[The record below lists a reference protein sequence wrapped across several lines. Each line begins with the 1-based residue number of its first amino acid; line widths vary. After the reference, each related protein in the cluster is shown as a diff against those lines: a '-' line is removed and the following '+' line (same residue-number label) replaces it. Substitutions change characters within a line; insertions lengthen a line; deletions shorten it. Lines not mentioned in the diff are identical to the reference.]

1 MMDRRSLTPSTPRSQ
16 AMNKYEQLAVV
27 GEGSYGV
34 VLKCRRRDTGQ
45 LVAIKKFLE
54 TEDDAAVKKMAL
66 REIRMLKKLRHD
78 HLVNMIEV
86 FRRKRRFYLVF
97 EYLDH
102 TLLDEL
108 ESSPGGL
115 GEDTAKKHLY
125 QLLKGI
131 EYCHQNSI
139 IHRDVKPENVL
150 VSNNGIVKLCDL
162 GFARA
167 LAAPGEP
174 YTEYVATRWYRA
186 PELLVAEHRYG
197 PEVDIWA
204 IGCLFAEMLT
214 GDPLFPGDS
223 DIDQLALIIKTV
235 GKLAPRHQQVVSR
248 LAGGAALAA
257 GSSGPRGALPGAAHA
272 RDLLAACLRTE
283 PRARPSASTLL
294 RHKYFIT
301 DAFTENFNAELRKK
315 LGKEIESPPPQGAP
329 RIAGKPRQQWTL
341 NIVSE
346 NSRSRTSS
354 TAGES
359 LIDYNYTPGAETQME
374 TTSGEKKSL
383 QPTTT
388 QQGDVV
394 PITIGSSTIAPNEM
408 CSSITASAPSAVPA
422 PVMSL
427 GAPVTSLGAP
437 VTSMG
442 APVTSLGVPVTSMG
456 APVTSLGAPVTS
468 FGGPVASVGVK
479 PSLPRSFARAI
490 EQTFNTFPVPVN
502 TYPRTPY
509 IKKVNSK
516 LVMDE
521 ELLRGRAAAKKATKK
536 TPPDFSLPYVP
547 GASNSP
553 MKKAKKPQMSNA
565 GSKSY
570 DGWDSNITPSSR
582 TPTNLPYM

>member
-1 MMDRRSLTPSTPRSQ
+1 MDRPRRVTISPSTPRSR
-16 AMNKYEQLAVV
+16 AMDKYEQLSVV

-54 TEDDAAVKKMAL
+54 TEDDAAVRKMAL

-97 EYLDH
+97 EYLHH

-108 ESSPGGL
+108 EASPGGL

-131 EYCHQNSI
+131 DYCHQNSI

-248 LAGGAALAA
+248 LSGGAALSA
-257 GSSGPRGALPGAAHA
+257 GGARAALPGAARA

-283 PRARPSASTLL
+283 PRARPTASTLL
-294 RHKYFIT
+294 RHKYFI
-301 DAFTENFNAELRKK
+301 DDGFAESFNAELRKK
-315 LGKEIESPPPQGAP
+315 LGKEIESPPAQSAA
-329 RIAGKPRQQWTL
+329 RVAGKPRQQWTL
-341 NIVSE
+341 NIISDQ
-346 NSRSRTSS
+346 SRSRTSS

-359 LIDYNYTPGAETQME
+359 LIDYNYTPTHME
-374 TTSGEKKSL
+374 TAPVDKKL
-383 QPTTT
+383 PPPQHNIDEVT
-388 QQGDVV
+388 
-394 PITIGSSTIAPNEM
+394 SST
-408 CSSITASAPSAVPA
+408 STAVGST
-422 PVMSL
+422 
-427 GAPVTSLGAP
+427 GALR
-437 VTSMG
+437 
-442 APVTSLGVPVTSMG
+442 
-456 APVTSLGAPVTS
+456 
-468 FGGPVASVGVK
+468 
-479 PSLPRSFARAI
+479 PSLPRSLARAI
-490 EQTFNTFPVPVN
+490 DDTFQNFPVPVN
-502 TYPRTPY
+502 AYPRTPY
-509 IKKVNSK
+509 IKKVNNK
-516 LVMDE
+516 LVMEDE
-521 ELLRGRAAAKKATKK
+521 MLRGRAVAKKANKK
-536 TPPDFSLPYVP
+536 MIPDFSLPYVP

-553 MKKAKKPQMSNA
+553 IKKAKKPPTYNTTA
-565 GSKSY
+565 KSY
-570 DGWDSNITPSSR
+570 DIWNNNVTPNSR

>member
-1 MMDRRSLTPSTPRSQ
+1 MDRRSTLSPSTPNSRG
-16 AMNKYEQLAVV
+16 MDKYEQLAVV

-34 VLKCRRRDTGQ
+34 VLKCRRRDNGQ

-54 TEDDAAVKKMAL
+54 TEDDAAVRKMAL

-108 ESSPGGL
+108 EASPGGL

-150 VSNNGIVKLCDL
+150 VSNAGIVKLCDL

-223 DIDQLALIIKTV
+223 DIDQLALIIRIV

-248 LAGGAALAA
+248 LAAAAAGVGAAR
-257 GSSGPRGALPGAAHA
+257 GGPGLPGAGAA
-272 RDLLAACLRTE
+272 RDLLAVCLRTE
-283 PRARPSASTLL
+283 PRARPPASALL

-301 DAFTENFNAELRKK
+301 DGFAENFNAELRKK
-315 LGKEIESPPPQGAP
+315 LGKEIEPPPAQQNTARP
-329 RIAGKPRQQWTL
+329 PGKPRQQWTL
-341 NIVSE
+341 SIIPDH
-346 NSRSRTSS
+346 SRSRTDS

-359 LIDYNYTPGAETQME
+359 LIDYNYTPTSELRLETSS
-374 TTSGEKKSL
+374 TEKKTL
-383 QPTTT
+383 HQ
-388 QQGDVV
+388 
-394 PITIGSSTIAPNEM
+394 
-408 CSSITASAPSAVPA
+408 PA
-422 PVMSL
+422 P
-427 GAPVTSLGAP
+427 THEN
-437 VTSMG
+437 TQSMDMLPPP
-442 APVTSLGVPVTSMG
+442 ARP
-456 APVTSLGAPVTS
+456 A
-468 FGGPVASVGVK
+468 
-479 PSLPRSFARAI
+479 LPRSLARAI
-490 EQTFNTFPVPVN
+490 NDTFQTFPVPVN
-502 TYPRTPY
+502 SYPRTPY
-509 IKKVNSK
+509 IKKVNNK

-521 ELLRGRAAAKKATKK
+521 ELLRGRAVTKK
-536 TPPDFSLPYVP
+536 TIKKPPELSLPYVP

-553 MKKAKKPQMSNA
+553 MKKAKNPPA
-565 GSKSY
+565 HTTGSKSY
-570 DGWDSNITPSSR
+570 DMWVTSR
-582 TPTNLPYM
+582 VPELATNGRSPTNLPYM

>member
-1 MMDRRSLTPSTPRSQ
+1 MDARFSPSPSRG
-16 AMNKYEQLAVV
+16 MDKYEQLAVV

-34 VLKCRRRDTGQ
+34 VLKCRRRDNGQ

-54 TEDDAAVKKMAL
+54 TEDDAAVRKMAL

-108 ESSPGGL
+108 EGCPGGL

-131 EYCHQNSI
+131 DYCHQNSI

-150 VSNNGIVKLCDL
+150 VSNAGVVKLCDL

-235 GKLAPRHQQVVSR
+235 GKLAPRHQQVVAR

-257 GSSGPRGALPGAAHA
+257 EARRAALPGVGAA

-283 PRARPSASTLL
+283 PRARPQAAALL
-294 RHKYFIT
+294 RHKYFT
-301 DAFTENFNAELRKK
+301 VDGFAESFNAELRKK
-315 LGKEIESPPPQGAP
+315 LGKEIETPPTQQSAA
-329 RIAGKPRQQWTL
+329 RVAGKPRQQWTL
-341 NIVSE
+341 NIIPDH
-346 NSRSRTSS
+346 SRSRTDSI
-354 TAGES
+354 AGES
-359 LIDYNYTPGAETQME
+359 LIDYNYTP
-374 TTSGEKKSL
+374 TS
-383 QPTTT
+383 
-388 QQGDVV
+388 
-394 PITIGSSTIAPNEM
+394 EM
-408 CSSITASAPSAVPA
+408 HPE
-422 PVMSL
+422 PVE
-427 GAPVTSLGAP
+427 
-437 VTSMG
+437 
-442 APVTSLGVPVTSMG
+442 
-456 APVTSLGAPVTS
+456 
-468 FGGPVASVGVK
+468 VK
-479 PSLPRSFARAI
+479 PAVEQSAAPAQDSSEVRSVAGASLPARAPPLRSLSRAI
-490 EQTFNTFPVPVN
+490 NDTFQTFPVPVN
-502 TYPRTPY
+502 SYPRTPY
-509 IKKVNSK
+509 IKKVNNK

-521 ELLRGRAAAKKATKK
+521 DLLRGRAVAKKASKK
-536 TPPDFSLPYVP
+536 TPPELSLPYVP

-553 MKKAKKPQMSNA
+553 MKKAKKPHVHHTVT
-565 GSKSY
+565 KSF
-570 DGWDSNITPSSR
+570 DPWESQRNITELTSGAR

>member
-1 MMDRRSLTPSTPRSQ
+1 MMDRRALSPSTPSSRG
-16 AMNKYEQLAVV
+16 MDKYEQLAVV

-34 VLKCRRRDTGQ
+34 VLKCRRRDNGQ

-54 TEDDAAVKKMAL
+54 TEEDAAVRKMAL

-108 ESSPGGL
+108 EAAPGGL
-115 GEDTAKKHLY
+115 GEDTSKKHLY
-125 QLLKGI
+125 QLLRGI
-131 EYCHQNSI
+131 DYCHQNSI

-197 PEVDIWA
+197 PEIDIWA

-223 DIDQLALIIKTV
+223 DIDQLALIVKTV
-235 GKLAPRHQQVVSR
+235 GKLAPRHQQIVSR
-248 LAGGAALAA
+248 LAGGAALPVAP
-257 GSSGPRGALPGAAHA
+257 GRGVLPGAGHA
-272 RDLLAACLRTE
+272 KDLLAACLRTE
-283 PRARPSASTLL
+283 PRARPTAAALL
-294 RHKYFIT
+294 RHKYFIA
-301 DAFTENFNAELRKK
+301 DGFIENFNAELRNK
-315 LGKEIESPPPQGAP
+315 LGKEIEPPSQMVAPQQVAG
-329 RIAGKPRQQWTL
+329 RVAGKPRQQWTL
-341 NIVSE
+341 NIIPDH
-346 NSRSRTSS
+346 SRSQTDS

-359 LIDYNYTPGAETQME
+359 LIDYNYTPSSETQIME
-374 TTSGEKKSL
+374 TTTAFEKKLKSPAL
-383 QPTTT
+383 QCP
-388 QQGDVV
+388 
-394 PITIGSSTIAPNEM
+394 
-408 CSSITASAPSAVPA
+408 PSHVTHEPHGVGETLPPA
-422 PVMSL
+422 PRPPPPRTLAKSL
-427 GAPVTSLGAP
+427 NDT
-437 VTSMG
+437 
-442 APVTSLGVPVTSMG
+442 
-456 APVTSLGAPVTS
+456 
-468 FGGPVASVGVK
+468 F
-479 PSLPRSFARAI
+479 
-490 EQTFNTFPVPVN
+490 QTFSVPVN

-509 IKKVNSK
+509 IKKVNNK

-521 ELLRGRAAAKKATKK
+521 ELLRGRAGAKKATKK
-536 TPPDFSLPYVP
+536 TPADFSLPYVP

-553 MKKAKKPQMSNA
+553 MKKAKKPPVHHK
-565 GSKSY
+565 GY
-570 DGWDSNITPSSR
+570 DSWEGARGVDPCSMK

>member
-1 MMDRRSLTPSTPRSQ
+1 MRSKMRRLSPSTPSSR
-16 AMNKYEQLAVV
+16 AMDKYEQLAVV

-54 TEDDAAVKKMAL
+54 TEDDAAVRKMAL
-66 REIRMLKKLRHD
+66 REIRMLKKLRHE

-108 ESSPGGL
+108 EAAPGGL
-115 GEDTAKKHLY
+115 GEDTAKRHLY

-131 EYCHQNSI
+131 DFCHQNSI

-150 VSNNGIVKLCDL
+150 VSKTGIVKLCDL

-204 IGCLFAEMLT
+204 IGCMFAEMLT

-235 GKLAPRHQQVVSR
+235 GKLPPRHQQVVAR
-248 LAGGAALAA
+248 LSGGAALAA
-257 GSSGPRGALPGAAHA
+257 GSRGALPGTGHA
-272 RDLLAACLRTE
+272 KDLLAACLRTE
-283 PRARPSASTLL
+283 PRARPSAGALL
-294 RHKYFIT
+294 RHKYFT
-301 DAFTENFNAELRKK
+301 HDGFVDVFNAELRKK
-315 LGKEIESPPPQGAP
+315 LGKELQTPPQQSTA
-329 RIAGKPRQQWTL
+329 RVGKPRQQWTL
-341 NIVSE
+341 NIIPDH
-346 NSRSRTSS
+346 SRSCTESA
-354 TAGES
+354 AGES
-359 LIDYNYTPGAETQME
+359 LLDCNYTPVSEAQME
-374 TTSGEKKSL
+374 TLSEKKPPHPSEASHVAAEAKL
-383 QPTTT
+383 RLSKKTPRPRRSAASTS
-388 QQGDVV
+388 VA
-394 PITIGSSTIAPNEM
+394 PIARPIFKGRA
-408 CSSITASAPSAVPA
+408 PA
-422 PVMSL
+422 PLVARNT
-427 GAPVTSLGAP
+427 G
-437 VTSMG
+437 
-442 APVTSLGVPVTSMG
+442 
-456 APVTSLGAPVTS
+456 
-468 FGGPVASVGVK
+468 VASLAECRVVYYFISK
-479 PSLPRSFARAI
+479 AAQASRKTYATATRAPTRSLAPALNDAFQSF
-490 EQTFNTFPVPVN
+490 NVPVN
-502 TYPRTPY
+502 SYPRTPY
-509 IKKVNSK
+509 IKKVNHK

-521 ELLRGRAAAKKATKK
+521 DLMRGRAAAKKAFKNQ
-536 TPPDFSLPYVP
+536 PEFSLPYVP

-553 MKKAKKPQMSNA
+553 VKIAKKHLPIGANKSCENWERNA
-565 GSKSY
+565 
-570 DGWDSNITPSSR
+570 DLASSAR

>member
-1 MMDRRSLTPSTPRSQ
+1 MKIIMGRRVAISPSTPRSR
-16 AMNKYEQLAVV
+16 AMDKYEQLSVV

-34 VLKCRRRDTGQ
+34 VLKCRRRDNGN

-54 TEDDAAVKKMAL
+54 TEDDAAVRKMAL

-108 ESSPGGL
+108 EATSGGL
-115 GEDTAKKHLY
+115 GEETAKKHLF
-125 QLLKGI
+125 QLLKGV

-204 IGCLFAEMLT
+204 IGCLFSEMLT

-248 LAGGAALAA
+248 LSGGAAL
-257 GSSGPRGALPGAAHA
+257 SSGPVGTRSNLPGSGLAKE
-272 RDLLAACLRTE
+272 LLAASLRTE
-283 PRARPSASTLL
+283 PRARPSASALL
-294 RHKYFIT
+294 RHKYFIA
-301 DAFTENFNAELRKK
+301 DGFSENFNAELRKK
-315 LGKEIESPPPQGAP
+315 LGKDVSQTPPPQVAA
-329 RIAGKPRQQWTL
+329 RVTGKPRQQWTL
-341 NIVSE
+341 NII
-346 NSRSRTSS
+346 NTDSRSRTDS

-359 LIDYNYTPGAETQME
+359 LIDYNYTP
-374 TTSGEKKSL
+374 TTEGQLESHTSEKKS
-383 QPTTT
+383 QASINASTAAHFDD
-388 QQGDVV
+388 DVGCWC
-394 PITIGSSTIAPNEM
+394 PSTHGTSKLA
-408 CSSITASAPSAVPA
+408 AAPSK
-422 PVMSL
+422 SL
-427 GAPVTSLGAP
+427 S
-437 VTSMG
+437 
-442 APVTSLGVPVTSMG
+442 
-456 APVTSLGAPVTS
+456 
-468 FGGPVASVGVK
+468 K
-479 PSLPRSFARAI
+479 AI
-490 EQTFNTFPVPVN
+490 NETFQTFSVPVN
-502 TYPRTPY
+502 SYPKTPY
-509 IKKVNSK
+509 IKKVNNK
-516 LVMDE
+516 LMMDE
-521 ELLRGRAAAKKATKK
+521 ELIRGRSLAKKNTKK
-536 TPPDFSLPYVP
+536 SPADISLPYVP

-553 MKKAKKPQMSNA
+553 MKKAKKPPAHNSRNH
-565 GSKSY
+565 
-570 DGWDSNITPSSR
+570 DTWDHSRSSVDASHQR

>member
-1 MMDRRSLTPSTPRSQ
+1 MD
-16 AMNKYEQLAVV
+16 KYEQLAVV

-248 LAGGAALAA
+248 LSGGAALAA
-257 GSSGPRGALPGAAHA
+257 SSNGPRGALPGVAHA
-272 RDLLAACLRTE
+272 RELLAACLRTE
-283 PRARPSASTLL
+283 PRARPSAAALL
-294 RHKYFIT
+294 RHK
-301 DAFTENFNAELRKK
+301 
-315 LGKEIESPPPQGAP
+315 
-329 RIAGKPRQQWTL
+329 
-341 NIVSE
+341 
-346 NSRSRTSS
+346 
-354 TAGES
+354 
-359 LIDYNYTPGAETQME
+359 
-374 TTSGEKKSL
+374 
-383 QPTTT
+383 
-388 QQGDVV
+388 
-394 PITIGSSTIAPNEM
+394 
-408 CSSITASAPSAVPA
+408 
-422 PVMSL
+422 
-427 GAPVTSLGAP
+427 
-437 VTSMG
+437 
-442 APVTSLGVPVTSMG
+442 
-456 APVTSLGAPVTS
+456 
-468 FGGPVASVGVK
+468 
-479 PSLPRSFARAI
+479 
-490 EQTFNTFPVPVN
+490 
-502 TYPRTPY
+502 
-509 IKKVNSK
+509 
-516 LVMDE
+516 
-521 ELLRGRAAAKKATKK
+521 
-536 TPPDFSLPYVP
+536 
-547 GASNSP
+547 
-553 MKKAKKPQMSNA
+553 
-565 GSKSY
+565 
-570 DGWDSNITPSSR
+570 
-582 TPTNLPYM
+582 

>member
-1 MMDRRSLTPSTPRSQ
+1 MTPRPETTIFGSHKELLRAGIEPATRCAAACCPATAPTVQSSLTISIPVHNFLLCVVSHSVTEEFYIFLYLYLVLWPFSSTTPKLKITQ
-16 AMNKYEQLAVV
+16 HDV

-54 TEDDAAVKKMAL
+54 TEEDAAVRKMAL

-108 ESSPGGL
+108 EAAPGGL

-131 EYCHQNSI
+131 DYCHQNSI

-150 VSNNGIVKLCDL
+150 VSNAGIVKLCDL

-248 LAGGAALAA
+248 LAGGAALCGA
-257 GSSGPRGALPGAAHA
+257 GGAGGGARGVLPGAGAA

-283 PRARPSASTLL
+283 PRARPAAQALL

-301 DAFTENFNAELRKK
+301 ENFVENFNAELRKK
-315 LGKEIESPPPQGAP
+315 LGKEIEGPPSQQSTA

-341 NIVSE
+341 NIIPVTI
-346 NSRSRTSS
+346 RY
-354 TAGES
+354 
-359 LIDYNYTPGAETQME
+359 IPPYNTYYILYTIIYCI
-374 TTSGEKKSL
+374 L
-383 QPTTT
+383 
-388 QQGDVV
+388 
-394 PITIGSSTIAPNEM
+394 ITI
-408 CSSITASAPSAVPA
+408 V
-422 PVMSL
+422 
-427 GAPVTSLGAP
+427 
-437 VTSMG
+437 
-442 APVTSLGVPVTSMG
+442 
-456 APVTSLGAPVTS
+456 
-468 FGGPVASVGVK
+468 
-479 PSLPRSFARAI
+479 
-490 EQTFNTFPVPVN
+490 
-502 TYPRTPY
+502 
-509 IKKVNSK
+509 
-516 LVMDE
+516 
-521 ELLRGRAAAKKATKK
+521 
-536 TPPDFSLPYVP
+536 
-547 GASNSP
+547 
-553 MKKAKKPQMSNA
+553 
-565 GSKSY
+565 
-570 DGWDSNITPSSR
+570 
-582 TPTNLPYM
+582 

>member
-1 MMDRRSLTPSTPRSQ
+1 MLVRMDRCPALSPSTPSSRG
-16 AMNKYEQLAVV
+16 MDKYEQLAVV

-54 TEDDAAVKKMAL
+54 TEDDAAVRKMAL

-108 ESSPGGL
+108 EAAPGGL

-131 EYCHQNSI
+131 DYCHQNSI

-150 VSNNGIVKLCDL
+150 VSNTGVVKLCDL

-248 LAGGAALAA
+248 LAGGAALSGAA
-257 GSSGPRGALPGAAHA
+257 GGARGVLPGVGAA

-283 PRARPSASTLL
+283 PRARPPAQALL
-294 RHKYFIT
+294 RHKYFST
-301 DAFTENFNAELRKK
+301 DSFAENFNAELRKK
-315 LGKEIESPPPQGAP
+315 LGKEIETPPSQQSAA
-329 RIAGKPRQQWTL
+329 RVAGKPRQQWTL
-341 NIVSE
+341 NIIPDQ
-346 NSRSRTSS
+346 SRSRTDS

-359 LIDYNYTPGAETQME
+359 LIDYNYTPNSEVQME
-374 TTSGEKKSL
+374 TSLVDKKP
-383 QPTTT
+383 QPVRGVCDSAQDNTEH
-388 QQGDVV
+388 VV
-394 PITIGSSTIAPNEM
+394 PAH
-408 CSSITASAPSAVPA
+408 VPA
-422 PVMSL
+422 LPPAARP
-427 GAPVTSLGAP
+427 AP
-437 VTSMG
+437 
-442 APVTSLGVPVTSMG
+442 
-456 APVTSLGAPVTS
+456 
-468 FGGPVASVGVK
+468 
-479 PSLPRSFARAI
+479 PRSLARAI
-490 EQTFNTFPVPVN
+490 NDTFQTFPVPVN

-509 IKKVNSK
+509 IKKVHNK

-521 ELLRGRAAAKKATKK
+521 ELLRGRAAVKKSSKKA
-536 TPPDFSLPYVP
+536 PELSLPYVP
-547 GASNSP
+547 GGKQHCRTGLNRANNSP
-553 MKKAKKPQMSNA
+553 VKKIKKPVHSVSKAYDNWDGVRSGMEIN
-565 GSKSY
+565 GSRS
-570 DGWDSNITPSSR
+570 
-582 TPTNLPYM
+582 PTNLPYM

>member
-1 MMDRRSLTPSTPRSQ
+1 MSTTMGRRVAISPSTPRSR
-16 AMNKYEQLAVV
+16 AMDKYEQLSVV

-54 TEDDAAVKKMAL
+54 TEDDAAVRKMAL

-108 ESSPGGL
+108 EASPGGL

-125 QLLKGI
+125 QLLKGVD
-131 EYCHQNSI
+131 YCHQNSI

-248 LAGGAALAA
+248 LSGGAALCTGGA
-257 GSSGPRGALPGAAHA
+257 GTGRAALPGAGLA
-272 RDLLAACLRTE
+272 RELLAAALRTE
-283 PRARPSASTLL
+283 PRARPAAAALL
-294 RHKYFIT
+294 RHKYFVT
-301 DAFTENFNAELRKK
+301 DGFAESFNAELRKK
-315 LGKEIESPPPQGAP
+315 LGKESETPPPQGAA
-329 RIAGKPRQQWTL
+329 RVTGKPRQQWTL
-341 NIVSE
+341 NIISD
-346 NSRSRTSS
+346 NNRSRTES
-354 TAGES
+354 TTGES
-359 LIDYNYTPGAETQME
+359 LIDYNYTPSTEVQME
-374 TTSGEKKSL
+374 TSVVEKKS
-383 QPTTT
+383 QPTT
-388 QQGDVV
+388 
-394 PITIGSSTIAPNEM
+394 A
-408 CSSITASAPSAVPA
+408 APA
-422 PVMSL
+422 PTDDEVGCWCPSTV
-427 GAPVTSLGAP
+427 GAGAA
-437 VTSMG
+437 G
-442 APVTSLGVPVTSMG
+442 RAPR
-456 APVTSLGAPVTS
+456 
-468 FGGPVASVGVK
+468 
-479 PSLPRSFARAI
+479 SLPRALND
-490 EQTFNTFPVPVN
+490 TFHTFGVPLN
-502 TYPRTPY
+502 AYPKTPY

-521 ELLRGRAAAKKATKK
+521 ELLRGRSLAKKSMKK
-536 TPPDFSLPYVP
+536 SPPDISLPYVP

-553 MKKAKKPQMSNA
+553 MKKAKKPHPSQQHT
-565 GSKSY
+565 SKAH
-570 DGWDSNITPSSR
+570 DAWDSNRNSVDLTSSQR

>member
-1 MMDRRSLTPSTPRSQ
+1 MSAGMQQRVDRRSAFSPSTPNSR
-16 AMNKYEQLAVV
+16 AMDKYEQLSVV

-54 TEDDAAVKKMAL
+54 TEDDAAVRKMAL

-108 ESSPGGL
+108 EASQGGL

-131 EYCHQNSI
+131 DYCHQNSI

-150 VSNNGIVKLCDL
+150 VSNAGIVKLCDL
-162 GFARA
+162 GFART

-197 PEVDIWA
+197 PEVDVWA
-204 IGCLFAEMLT
+204 LGCLFAEMLT

-235 GKLAPRHQQVVSR
+235 GKLAPRHQQIVSR
-248 LAGGAALAA
+248 LTASAA
-257 GSSGPRGALPGAAHA
+257 PRSARTLPGVGAA

-283 PRARPSASTLL
+283 PRARPTAAALL
-294 RHKYFIT
+294 RHKYFAL
-301 DAFTENFNAELRKK
+301 DGFADNFNAELRKK
-315 LGKEIESPPPQGAP
+315 LGKQTDTPPSQQSTA
-329 RIAGKPRQQWTL
+329 RVFGKPRHQWTL
-341 NIVSE
+341 NVIPDHT
-346 NSRSRTSS
+346 RSRTDS

-359 LIDYNYTPGAETQME
+359 LIDYNYTPNPDTQME
-374 TTSGEKKSL
+374 TSTNEKKSQQNLNAQNLENEL
-383 QPTTT
+383 QVM
-388 QQGDVV
+388 QESVSVV
-394 PITIGSSTIAPNEM
+394 L
-408 CSSITASAPSAVPA
+408 PA
-422 PVMSL
+422 PARP
-427 GAPVTSLGAP
+427 AP
-437 VTSMG
+437 
-442 APVTSLGVPVTSMG
+442 
-456 APVTSLGAPVTS
+456 
-468 FGGPVASVGVK
+468 
-479 PSLPRSFARAI
+479 PRSLARALN
-490 EQTFNTFPVPVN
+490 ETFQTFPVPVS

-509 IKKVNSK
+509 IKKVNNK
-516 LVMDE
+516 LIMDE
-521 ELLRGRAAAKKATKK
+521 DLLRGRALAKKTNKK
-536 TPPDFSLPYVP
+536 CAPEISLPYVA

-553 MKKAKKPQMSNA
+553 VKKVKKPHPA
-565 GSKSY
+565 HAASKSY
-570 DGWDSNITPSSR
+570 ELWEHARNGVDLVVNAR

>member
-1 MMDRRSLTPSTPRSQ
+1 MAARSSPSPSRGMD
-16 AMNKYEQLAVV
+16 KYEQLAVV

-34 VLKCRRRDTGQ
+34 VLKCRRRDNGQ

-54 TEDDAAVKKMAL
+54 TEDDAAVRKMAL

-108 ESSPGGL
+108 EASPGGL

-131 EYCHQNSI
+131 DYCHQNSI

-150 VSNNGIVKLCDL
+150 VSNAGIVKLCDL

-248 LAGGAALAA
+248 LAGGAALA
-257 GSSGPRGALPGAAHA
+257 GAECRRATLPGAGPA

-283 PRARPSASTLL
+283 PRARPQAAALL
-294 RHKYFIT
+294 RHKYFT
-301 DAFTENFNAELRKK
+301 VDGFAESFNAELRKK
-315 LGKEIESPPPQGAP
+315 LGKEIESPPTQSAA
-329 RIAGKPRQQWTL
+329 RVAGKPRQQWTL
-341 NIVSE
+341 NIIPDH
-346 NSRSRTSS
+346 SRSRTDSI
-354 TAGES
+354 AGES
-359 LIDYNYTPGAETQME
+359 LIDYNYTPTSEMQAEPAAEMKPAAEPPTPAQDTNEVRSIAAGA
-374 TTSGEKKSL
+374 
-383 QPTTT
+383 
-388 QQGDVV
+388 
-394 PITIGSSTIAPNEM
+394 
-408 CSSITASAPSAVPA
+408 
-422 PVMSL
+422 
-427 GAPVTSLGAP
+427 
-437 VTSMG
+437 
-442 APVTSLGVPVTSMG
+442 
-456 APVTSLGAPVTS
+456 
-468 FGGPVASVGVK
+468 
-479 PSLPRSFARAI
+479 SLPATRAPPPRSLARAI
-490 EQTFNTFPVPVN
+490 NETFQTFPVPVN
-502 TYPRTPY
+502 SYPRTPY
-509 IKKVNSK
+509 IKKVNNK

-521 ELLRGRAAAKKATKK
+521 DLLRGRAVAKKASKK
-536 TPPDFSLPYVP
+536 TPPELSLPYVP

-553 MKKAKKPQMSNA
+553 MKKAKKPHTQNIVN
-565 GSKSY
+565 KSFEP
-570 DGWDSNITPSSR
+570 WDSQRNTQELSAGVR

>member
-1 MMDRRSLTPSTPRSQ
+1 MLVRMDRCPALSPSTPSSRG
-16 AMNKYEQLAVV
+16 MDKYEQLAVV

-54 TEDDAAVKKMAL
+54 TEDDAAVRKMAL

-108 ESSPGGL
+108 EAAPGGL

-131 EYCHQNSI
+131 DYCHQNSI

-150 VSNNGIVKLCDL
+150 VSNTGVVKLCDLGFARALAAPGEPYTEYVATRWYRAPELLVAEHRSVHLNTGVVKLCDL

-248 LAGGAALAA
+248 LAGGAALSGAA
-257 GSSGPRGALPGAAHA
+257 GGARGVLPGVGAA

-283 PRARPSASTLL
+283 PRARPPAQALL
-294 RHKYFIT
+294 RHKYFST
-301 DAFTENFNAELRKK
+301 DSFAENFNAELRKK
-315 LGKEIESPPPQGAP
+315 LGKEIETPPSQQSAA
-329 RIAGKPRQQWTL
+329 RVAGKPRQQWTL
-341 NIVSE
+341 NIIPDQ
-346 NSRSRTSS
+346 SRSRTDS

-359 LIDYNYTPGAETQME
+359 LIDYNYTPNSEVQME
-374 TTSGEKKSL
+374 TSLVDKKP
-383 QPTTT
+383 QPVRGVCDSAQDNTEH
-388 QQGDVV
+388 VV
-394 PITIGSSTIAPNEM
+394 PAH
-408 CSSITASAPSAVPA
+408 VPA
-422 PVMSL
+422 LPPAARP
-427 GAPVTSLGAP
+427 AP
-437 VTSMG
+437 
-442 APVTSLGVPVTSMG
+442 
-456 APVTSLGAPVTS
+456 
-468 FGGPVASVGVK
+468 
-479 PSLPRSFARAI
+479 PRSLARAI
-490 EQTFNTFPVPVN
+490 NDTFQTFPVPVN

-509 IKKVNSK
+509 IKKVHNK

-521 ELLRGRAAAKKATKK
+521 ELLRGRAAVKKSSKKA
-536 TPPDFSLPYVP
+536 PELSLPYVP
-547 GASNSP
+547 GGKQHCRTGLNRANNSP
-553 MKKAKKPQMSNA
+553 VKKIKKPVHSVSKAYDNWDGVRSGMEIN
-565 GSKSY
+565 GSRS
-570 DGWDSNITPSSR
+570 
-582 TPTNLPYM
+582 PTNLPYM

>member
-1 MMDRRSLTPSTPRSQ
+1 MEQRATLSPSTPSSRG
-16 AMNKYEQLAVV
+16 MDKYEQLSVV

-34 VLKCRRRDTGQ
+34 VLKCRRRDNGQ

-54 TEDDAAVKKMAL
+54 TEDDAAVRKMAL

-78 HLVNMIEV
+78 HLVNMIDV

-108 ESSPGGL
+108 ESTPGGL

-150 VSNNGIVKLCDL
+150 VSNTGIVKLCDL

-204 IGCLFAEMLT
+204 IGCLFSEMLT

-248 LAGGAALAA
+248 LSGGAALGAA
-257 GSSGPRGALPGAAHA
+257 GGTPARVNNLPGAGAG
-272 RDLLAACLRTE
+272 RELLAACLRTE
-283 PRARPSASTLL
+283 PRARPSASALL
-294 RHKYFIT
+294 RHKYFIA
-301 DAFTENFNAELRKK
+301 DGFVENFNAELRKK
-315 LGKEIESPPPQGAP
+315 LGKEIETPPQQPSTA
-329 RIAGKPRQQWTL
+329 RVAGKPRQQWTL
-341 NIVSE
+341 SIIPDH
-346 NSRSRTSS
+346 SRSRTDSIP
-354 TAGES
+354 GES
-359 LIDYNYTPGAETQME
+359 LIDYNYTPVSEGQGET
-374 TTSGEKKSL
+374 SPAEKKTP
-383 QPTTT
+383 QPSPTAVTTRENSE
-388 QQGDVV
+388 VV
-394 PITIGSSTIAPNEM
+394 AALPPPAK
-408 CSSITASAPSAVPA
+408 PA
-422 PVMSL
+422 PPKSL
-427 GAPVTSLGAP
+427 
-437 VTSMG
+437 
-442 APVTSLGVPVTSMG
+442 
-456 APVTSLGAPVTS
+456 
-468 FGGPVASVGVK
+468 
-479 PSLPRSFARAI
+479 ARAI
-490 EQTFNTFPVPVN
+490 NETFQTFPVPVN
-502 TYPRTPY
+502 TYPKTPY
-509 IKKVNSK
+509 IKKVNNK

-521 ELLRGRAAAKKATKK
+521 DLVRGRAVPKKNGKK
-536 TPPDFSLPYVP
+536 MPPELSLPYVP

-553 MKKAKKPQMSNA
+553 LKKAKKPPPYNPTA
-565 GSKSY
+565 KSY
-570 DGWDSNITPSSR
+570 DNWESTNHQADLAAHLK

>member
-1 MMDRRSLTPSTPRSQ
+1 MRDRRLSPSTPRSR
-16 AMNKYEQLAVV
+16 AMDKYEQLAVV

-223 DIDQLALIIKTV
+223 DIDQLALIIKIV
-235 GKLAPRHQQVVSR
+235 GKLAPRHQHVVSR
-248 LAGGAALAA
+248 LSGGAALAA
-257 GSSGPRGALPGAAHA
+257 GGATARGALPGAAHA
-272 RDLLAACLRTE
+272 RELLAACLRTE
-283 PRARPSASTLL
+283 PRARPSASALL
-294 RHKYFIT
+294 RHKYFIL
-301 DAFTENFNAELRKK
+301 DGFTENFIAELRKK
-315 LGKEIESPPPQGAP
+315 LGKDIQTPPPQHGAA
-329 RIAGKPRQQWTL
+329 RVAGKPRQQWTL
-341 NIVSE
+341 NIVSDY
-346 NSRSRTSS
+346 NRSRTSS

-359 LIDYNYTPGAETQME
+359 LIDYNYNPGAEIQME
-374 TTSGEKKSL
+374 TTSMERRS
-383 QPTTT
+383 QQQMTT
-388 QQGDVV
+388 QHADETY
-394 PITIGSSTIAPNEM
+394 IIGNSNMTAPSSSTTCASVAPM
-408 CSSITASAPSAVPA
+408 GADATLTGASASMTGAV
-422 PVMSL
+422 
-427 GAPVTSLGAP
+427 APVTGANAT
-437 VTSMG
+437 VTG
-442 APVTSLGVPVTSMG
+442 ARP
-456 APVTSLGAPVTS
+456 A
-468 FGGPVASVGVK
+468 
-479 PSLPRSFARAI
+479 LPRSLARAI
-490 EQTFNTFPVPVN
+490 EQTFNTFPVPGN

-516 LVMDE
+516 LVLEDE
-521 ELLRGRAAAKKATKK
+521 LVRGRVATKKATKK

-553 MKKAKKPQMSNA
+553 MKKAKKPVASNL
-565 GSKSY
+565 GTKSY
-570 DGWDSNITPSSR
+570 DYWDSNITPNSR

>member
-1 MMDRRSLTPSTPRSQ
+1 MSFRMDRSRLSPSTPSSRG
-16 AMNKYEQLAVV
+16 MDKYEQLAVV

-34 VLKCRRRDTGQ
+34 VLKCRRRDSGQ

-54 TEDDAAVKKMAL
+54 TEEDAAVRKMAL

-108 ESSPGGL
+108 EASPGGL

-131 EYCHQNSI
+131 DYCHQNSI

-150 VSNNGIVKLCDL
+150 VSNTGVVKLCDL
-162 GFARA
+162 GFART

-204 IGCLFAEMLT
+204 MGCLFAEMLT

-248 LAGGAALAA
+248 LAGGAAL
-257 GSSGPRGALPGAAHA
+257 SGAVTTRATLPGTGLAK
-272 RDLLAACLRTE
+272 DLLAACLRTE
-283 PRARPSASTLL
+283 PRARPSAQALL
-294 RHKYFIT
+294 RHKYFIA
-301 DAFTENFNAELRKK
+301 DGFAENFNPELRKK
-315 LGKEIESPPPQGAP
+315 LGKEIETPSSQQSTA
-329 RIAGKPRQQWTL
+329 RLANKPRQQWTL
-341 NIVSE
+341 NIIPDH
-346 NSRSRTSS
+346 SRSRTDSM
-354 TAGES
+354 AGES
-359 LIDYNYTPGAETQME
+359 LIDYNYTPNLESQMDTSPVETKKPQSLAVTTHDTSEPVHHVSGA
-374 TTSGEKKSL
+374 GVCGSL
-383 QPTTT
+383 
-388 QQGDVV
+388 
-394 PITIGSSTIAPNEM
+394 
-408 CSSITASAPSAVPA
+408 PA
-422 PVMSL
+422 P
-427 GAPVTSLGAP
+427 
-437 VTSMG
+437 
-442 APVTSLGVPVTSMG
+442 
-456 APVTSLGAPVTS
+456 
-468 FGGPVASVGVK
+468 
-479 PSLPRSFARAI
+479 PRAQPRTLARAI
-490 EQTFNTFPVPVN
+490 NDTFQTYNVPVN

-509 IKKVNSK
+509 IKKVNNK

-521 ELLRGRAAAKKATKK
+521 ELLRGRAAAKKNNKK
-536 TPPDFSLPYVP
+536 TAPELSLPYVP
-547 GASNSP
+547 GASNSSV
-553 MKKAKKPQMSNA
+553 KKVKKPHNLHQAVSN
-565 GSKSY
+565 
-570 DGWDSNITPSSR
+570 WDSTRSGIELTTGGARS
-582 TPTNLPYM
+582 PTNLPYM

>member
-1 MMDRRSLTPSTPRSQ
+1 MLVRMDRCPALSPSTPSSRG
-16 AMNKYEQLAVV
+16 MDKYEQLAVV

-54 TEDDAAVKKMAL
+54 TEDDAAVRKMAL

-108 ESSPGGL
+108 EAAPGGL

-131 EYCHQNSI
+131 DYCHQNSI

-150 VSNNGIVKLCDL
+150 VSNTGVVKLCDL

-248 LAGGAALAA
+248 LAGGAALSGAA
-257 GSSGPRGALPGAAHA
+257 GGARGVLPGVGAA

-283 PRARPSASTLL
+283 PRARPPAQALL
-294 RHKYFIT
+294 RHKYFST
-301 DAFTENFNAELRKK
+301 DSFAENFNAELRKK
-315 LGKEIESPPPQGAP
+315 LGKEIETPPSQQSAA
-329 RIAGKPRQQWTL
+329 RVAGKPRQQWTL
-341 NIVSE
+341 NIIPDQ
-346 NSRSRTSS
+346 SRSRTDS

-359 LIDYNYTPGAETQME
+359 LIDYNYTPNSEVQME
-374 TTSGEKKSL
+374 TSLVDKKQ
-383 QPTTT
+383 QPVRGVCDSAQDNTEH
-388 QQGDVV
+388 VV
-394 PITIGSSTIAPNEM
+394 PAH
-408 CSSITASAPSAVPA
+408 VPA
-422 PVMSL
+422 LPPAARP
-427 GAPVTSLGAP
+427 AP
-437 VTSMG
+437 
-442 APVTSLGVPVTSMG
+442 
-456 APVTSLGAPVTS
+456 
-468 FGGPVASVGVK
+468 
-479 PSLPRSFARAI
+479 PRSLARAI
-490 EQTFNTFPVPVN
+490 NDTFQTFPVPVN

-509 IKKVNSK
+509 IKKVHNK

-521 ELLRGRAAAKKATKK
+521 ELLRGRAAVKKSSKKA
-536 TPPDFSLPYVP
+536 PELSLPYVP
-547 GASNSP
+547 GGKQHCRTGLNRANNSP
-553 MKKAKKPQMSNA
+553 VKKIKKPVHSVSKAYDNWDGVRSGMEIN
-565 GSKSY
+565 GSRS
-570 DGWDSNITPSSR
+570 
-582 TPTNLPYM
+582 PTNLPYM

>member
-1 MMDRRSLTPSTPRSQ
+1 MLVRMDRCPALSPSTPSSRG
-16 AMNKYEQLAVV
+16 MDKYEQLAVV

-54 TEDDAAVKKMAL
+54 TEDDAAVRKMAL

-108 ESSPGGL
+108 EAAPGGL

-131 EYCHQNSI
+131 DYCHQNSI

-150 VSNNGIVKLCDL
+150 VSNTGVVKLCDL

-248 LAGGAALAA
+248 LAGGAAL
-257 GSSGPRGALPGAAHA
+257 
-272 RDLLAACLRTE
+272 
-283 PRARPSASTLL
+283 
-294 RHKYFIT
+294 YFTT
-301 DAFTENFNAELRKK
+301 DSFAENFNAELRKK
-315 LGKEIESPPPQGAP
+315 LGKEIETPPSQQSAA
-329 RIAGKPRQQWTL
+329 RVAGKPRQQWTL
-341 NIVSE
+341 NIIPDQ
-346 NSRSRTSS
+346 SRSRTDS

-359 LIDYNYTPGAETQME
+359 LIDYNYTPNSEVQME
-374 TTSGEKKSL
+374 TSHVEKKQ
-383 QPTTT
+383 QPMRNICDTT
-388 QQGDVV
+388 QDTIEHVV
-394 PITIGSSTIAPNEM
+394 PTHV
-408 CSSITASAPSAVPA
+408 TALPPASRPA
-422 PVMSL
+422 P
-427 GAPVTSLGAP
+427 
-437 VTSMG
+437 
-442 APVTSLGVPVTSMG
+442 
-456 APVTSLGAPVTS
+456 
-468 FGGPVASVGVK
+468 
-479 PSLPRSFARAI
+479 PRSLARAI
-490 EQTFNTFPVPVN
+490 NDTFQTFPVPVN

-509 IKKVNSK
+509 IKKVHNK

-521 ELLRGRAAAKKATKK
+521 ELLRGRAAVKKTNKKAA
-536 TPPDFSLPYVP
+536 PELSLPYVP
-547 GASNSP
+547 GGKQQCRTGLNRTSNSP
-553 MKKAKKPQMSNA
+553 VKKIKKPVHNSQSKAYDNWDGIRSGMELS
-565 GSKSY
+565 GSRS
-570 DGWDSNITPSSR
+570 
-582 TPTNLPYM
+582 PTNLPYM

>member
-1 MMDRRSLTPSTPRSQ
+1 MDRRSALSPSTPNSRD
-16 AMNKYEQLAVV
+16 MDKYEQLAVV
-27 GEGSYGV
+27 GEGSYGI
-34 VLKCRRRDTGQ
+34 VLKCRRRDNGQ

-54 TEDDAAVKKMAL
+54 TEDDAAVRKMAL

-108 ESSPGGL
+108 EASPGGL

-150 VSNNGIVKLCDL
+150 VSNTGIVKLCDL

-248 LAGGAALAA
+248 LAGGAALGA
-257 GSSGPRGALPGAAHA
+257 GAGAIARPPGGALPGSGAA
-272 RDLLAACLRTE
+272 RDVLAACLRTE
-283 PRARPSASTLL
+283 PRARPPATSLL
-294 RHKYFIT
+294 RHKYFVS
-301 DAFTENFNAELRKK
+301 DGFAESFNAELRKK
-315 LGKEIESPPPQGAP
+315 LGKEIEPPPTQQGAARQP
-329 RIAGKPRQQWTL
+329 GKPRQQWTL
-341 NIVSE
+341 SIIPDHHG
-346 NSRSRTSS
+346 RSRADS

-359 LIDYNYTPGAETQME
+359 LIDYNYTPTSESRMD
-374 TTSGEKKSL
+374 TTTIEKK
-383 QPTTT
+383 T
-388 QQGDVV
+388 QHHTAASTDDHAESVDVL
-394 PITIGSSTIAPNEM
+394 PPPAR
-408 CSSITASAPSAVPA
+408 PA
-422 PVMSL
+422 P
-427 GAPVTSLGAP
+427 
-437 VTSMG
+437 
-442 APVTSLGVPVTSMG
+442 
-456 APVTSLGAPVTS
+456 
-468 FGGPVASVGVK
+468 
-479 PSLPRSFARAI
+479 PRTLARAI
-490 EQTFNTFPVPVN
+490 NDTFQTFPVPVN
-502 TYPRTPY
+502 SYPRTPY
-509 IKKVNSK
+509 IKKVNNK

-521 ELLRGRAAAKKATKK
+521 DLLRGRAVGKK
-536 TPPDFSLPYVP
+536 TSKKPPELSLPYVP

-553 MKKAKKPQMSNA
+553 MKKAKNPSIHNTA
-565 GSKSY
+565 TKSY
-570 DGWDSNITPSSR
+570 DTWDTSRVPVMSSSGR
-582 TPTNLPYM
+582 SPTNLPYM

>member
-1 MMDRRSLTPSTPRSQ
+1 MCTRMDRRAVISASTPRSR
-16 AMNKYEQLAVV
+16 AMDKYEQLSVV

-54 TEDDAAVKKMAL
+54 TEEDTAVRKMAL

-108 ESSPGGL
+108 EATPGGL
-115 GEDTAKKHLY
+115 GEETARRHLY
-125 QLLKGI
+125 QLLKGV

-204 IGCLFAEMLT
+204 VGCLFAEMLT

-223 DIDQLALIIKTV
+223 DIDQLALIVKII

-248 LAGGAALAA
+248 LAGAGGAGARGAARTNGIPGTGLA
-257 GSSGPRGALPGAAHA
+257 RELM
-272 RDLLAACLRTE
+272 AACLRTE
-283 PRARPSASTLL
+283 PRARPTASVLL
-294 RHKYFIT
+294 RHKYFVADGFAET
-301 DAFTENFNAELRKK
+301 FNAELRKK
-315 LGKEIESPPPQGAP
+315 LGKDIEAISPQQPPAP
-329 RIAGKPRQQWTL
+329 SRPGKPRHQWTL
-341 NIVSE
+341 NVISADL
-346 NSRSRTSS
+346 SRSHPSS

-359 LIDYNYTPGAETQME
+359 LIDYNYVPNAENGDMAD
-374 TTSGEKKSL
+374 KKSHSPPL
-383 QPTTT
+383 ILDNT
-388 QQGDVV
+388 
-394 PITIGSSTIAPNEM
+394 SS
-408 CSSITASAPSAVPA
+408 
-422 PVMSL
+422 
-427 GAPVTSLGAP
+427 
-437 VTSMG
+437 
-442 APVTSLGVPVTSMG
+442 
-456 APVTSLGAPVTS
+456 
-468 FGGPVASVGVK
+468 
-479 PSLPRSFARAI
+479 SFAARSPARTI
-490 EQTFNTFPVPVN
+490 HTIQNFPQPN
-502 TYPRTPY
+502 NSYPRTPY
-509 IKKVNSK
+509 IKKVNTK
-516 LVMDE
+516 FLMDE
-521 ELLRGRAAAKKATKK
+521 EVLRARGMVKK
-536 TPPDFSLPYVP
+536 TSKKTLPDLSLPYVS

-553 MKKAKKPQMSNA
+553 LKKAKKPQKTIIKN
-565 GSKSY
+565 Y
-570 DGWDSNITPSSR
+570 DPWEYQSNISDVTGQK
-582 TPTNLPYM
+582 TPTLPYM

>member
-1 MMDRRSLTPSTPRSQ
+1 MLLRVDRRSALSPSTPSSRG
-16 AMNKYEQLAVV
+16 MDKYEQLAVV

-54 TEDDAAVKKMAL
+54 TEEDAAVRKMAL

-108 ESSPGGL
+108 ESAAGGL
-115 GEDTAKKHLY
+115 GEDTSKKHLY

-131 EYCHQNSI
+131 DYCHQNSI

-204 IGCLFAEMLT
+204 IGCLFAEMFT

-248 LAGGAALAA
+248 LAGGAALAGTA
-257 GSSGPRGALPGAAHA
+257 GTRGTLPGTGHA
-272 RDLLAACLRTE
+272 KDLLAACLRTE
-283 PRARPSASTLL
+283 PRARPSASALL
-294 RHKYFIT
+294 RHKYFT
-301 DAFTENFNAELRKK
+301 CDGFTETFTAELRKK
-315 LGKEIESPPPQGAP
+315 LGKDVETPSSQQSTT
-329 RIAGKPRQQWTL
+329 RVTGKPRQQWTL
-341 NIVSE
+341 NIIAD
-346 NSRSRTSS
+346 NARSRTDS

-359 LIDYNYTPGAETQME
+359 LIDYNYTPNPDAQME
-374 TTSGEKKSL
+374 TASVDKKHTTAAESVQESSEPSEECSASL
-383 QPTTT
+383 P
-388 QQGDVV
+388 
-394 PITIGSSTIAPNEM
+394 PPAR
-408 CSSITASAPSAVPA
+408 PA
-422 PVMSL
+422 P
-427 GAPVTSLGAP
+427 
-437 VTSMG
+437 
-442 APVTSLGVPVTSMG
+442 
-456 APVTSLGAPVTS
+456 
-468 FGGPVASVGVK
+468 
-479 PSLPRSFARAI
+479 PRSLAKAI
-490 EQTFNTFPVPVN
+490 NDTFQTFPVPVN
-502 TYPRTPY
+502 IYPRTPY
-509 IKKVNSK
+509 IKKVNNK

-521 ELLRGRAAAKKATKK
+521 ELLRGRALAKKNTKK
-536 TPPDFSLPYVP
+536 TPAELSLPYVP

-553 MKKAKKPQMSNA
+553 VKKVKKPHPVQH
-565 GSKSY
+565 GGGKSY
-570 DGWDSNITPSSR
+570 ENWDHLRSGVELTPASR

>member
-1 MMDRRSLTPSTPRSQ
+1 MDRRASISPSTPCSRS
-16 AMNKYEQLAVV
+16 MDKYEQLAVV

-54 TEDDAAVKKMAL
+54 TEDDAAVRKMAL

-108 ESSPGGL
+108 EASPGGL
-115 GEDTAKKHLY
+115 GEDTAKKHMY

-131 EYCHQNSI
+131 DYCHQNSI

-150 VSNNGIVKLCDL
+150 VSNTGIVKLCDL

-204 IGCLFAEMLT
+204 MGCLFAEMLT

-223 DIDQLALIIKTV
+223 DIDQLALIIKIV

-248 LAGGAALAA
+248 LAGSAV
-257 GSSGPRGALPGAAHA
+257 GSGVRGRALPGTGLA
-272 RDLLAACLRTE
+272 RDLLAVCLRTE
-283 PRARPSASTLL
+283 PRARPSAATLL
-294 RHKYFIT
+294 RHKYFVA
-301 DAFTENFNAELRKK
+301 DGFAESFNAELRMK
-315 LGKEIESPPPQGAP
+315 LGKDIQPPPPQQNTA
-329 RIAGKPRQQWTL
+329 RAGGKSRQQWTL
-341 NIVSE
+341 SIVQDS
-346 NSRSRTSS
+346 NRSRTNSL
-354 TAGES
+354 AGES
-359 LIDYNYTPGAETQME
+359 LIDYNYTPSTDANAEVAPTV
-374 TTSGEKKSL
+374 KKS
-383 QPTTT
+383 
-388 QQGDVV
+388 
-394 PITIGSSTIAPNEM
+394 STMTVTPAPDSEE
-408 CSSITASAPSAVPA
+408 ASA
-422 PVMSL
+422 
-427 GAPVTSLGAP
+427 
-437 VTSMG
+437 
-442 APVTSLGVPVTSMG
+442 
-456 APVTSLGAPVTS
+456 
-468 FGGPVASVGVK
+468 
-479 PSLPRSFARAI
+479 SLPVPRPSMPRSLARAI
-490 EQTFNTFPVPVN
+490 NDTFQTFPVPVN
-502 TYPRTPY
+502 TFPRTPY
-509 IKKVNSK
+509 IKKVNNQ

-521 ELLRGRAAAKKATKK
+521 NLLGERVVTKK
-536 TPPDFSLPYVP
+536 PNKISPANFSLPYVP

-553 MKKAKKPQMSNA
+553 MKKAKKPLLHNS
-565 GSKSY
+565 GKSY
-570 DGWDSNITPSSR
+570 DTWDSMRSGADLSIDAR

>member
-1 MMDRRSLTPSTPRSQ
+1 MLVRMDRCSALSPSTPSSRG
-16 AMNKYEQLAVV
+16 MDKYEQLSVV

-54 TEDDAAVKKMAL
+54 TEEDAAVRKMAL

-108 ESSPGGL
+108 EAAPGGL

-131 EYCHQNSI
+131 DYCHQNSI

-150 VSNNGIVKLCDL
+150 VSNAGIVKLCDL

-235 GKLAPRHQQVVSR
+235 DNFA
-248 LAGGAALAA
+248 
-257 GSSGPRGALPGAAHA
+257 
-272 RDLLAACLRTE
+272 
-283 PRARPSASTLL
+283 
-294 RHKYFIT
+294 
-301 DAFTENFNAELRKK
+301 ENFNAELRKK
-315 LGKEIESPPPQGAP
+315 LGKEIEAAP
-329 RIAGKPRQQWTL
+329 TQQSTARVAGKPRQQWTL
-341 NIVSE
+341 NIIPDQ
-346 NSRSRTSS
+346 SRSRTDN
-354 TAGES
+354 TEV
-359 LIDYNYTPGAETQME
+359 QME
-374 TTSGEKKSL
+374 TGAMDKKPHRSVCEPAHETTHSESG
-383 QPTTT
+383 
-388 QQGDVV
+388 
-394 PITIGSSTIAPNEM
+394 AP
-408 CSSITASAPSAVPA
+408 AVRALPPA
-422 PVMSL
+422 PRP
-427 GAPVTSLGAP
+427 AP
-437 VTSMG
+437 
-442 APVTSLGVPVTSMG
+442 
-456 APVTSLGAPVTS
+456 
-468 FGGPVASVGVK
+468 
-479 PSLPRSFARAI
+479 PRTLARAI
-490 EQTFNTFPVPVN
+490 NDTFQTFPVPVN

-509 IKKVNSK
+509 IKKVNNK

-521 ELLRGRAAAKKATKK
+521 ELLRGRAAAKKGNKK
-536 TPPDFSLPYVP
+536 TPELSLPYMP
-547 GASNSP
+547 GGKQHNRNGGNRASNSP
-553 MKKAKKPQMSNA
+553 VKKVKKPLPAYQTL
-565 GSKSY
+565 SKAY
-570 DGWDSNITPSSR
+570 DNWEGIV
-582 TPTNLPYM
+582 

>member
-1 MMDRRSLTPSTPRSQ
+1 MLVRMDRCSALSPSTPSSRG
-16 AMNKYEQLAVV
+16 MDKYEQLAVV

-54 TEDDAAVKKMAL
+54 TEEDAAVRKMAL

-108 ESSPGGL
+108 EAAPGGL

-131 EYCHQNSI
+131 DYCHQNSI

-150 VSNNGIVKLCDL
+150 VSNAGIVKLCDL

-248 LAGGAALAA
+248 LAGGAALCGA
-257 GSSGPRGALPGAAHA
+257 GGAGGGARGVLPGAGAA

-283 PRARPSASTLL
+283 PRARPAAQALL

-301 DAFTENFNAELRKK
+301 ENFVENFNAELRKK
-315 LGKEIESPPPQGAP
+315 LGKEIEGPPSQQSTA

-341 NIVSE
+341 NIIPVTI
-346 NSRSRTSS
+346 RY
-354 TAGES
+354 
-359 LIDYNYTPGAETQME
+359 IPPYNTYYILYTIIYCI
-374 TTSGEKKSL
+374 L
-383 QPTTT
+383 
-388 QQGDVV
+388 
-394 PITIGSSTIAPNEM
+394 ITI
-408 CSSITASAPSAVPA
+408 V
-422 PVMSL
+422 
-427 GAPVTSLGAP
+427 
-437 VTSMG
+437 
-442 APVTSLGVPVTSMG
+442 
-456 APVTSLGAPVTS
+456 
-468 FGGPVASVGVK
+468 
-479 PSLPRSFARAI
+479 
-490 EQTFNTFPVPVN
+490 
-502 TYPRTPY
+502 
-509 IKKVNSK
+509 
-516 LVMDE
+516 
-521 ELLRGRAAAKKATKK
+521 
-536 TPPDFSLPYVP
+536 
-547 GASNSP
+547 
-553 MKKAKKPQMSNA
+553 
-565 GSKSY
+565 
-570 DGWDSNITPSSR
+570 
-582 TPTNLPYM
+582 

>member
-1 MMDRRSLTPSTPRSQ
+1 MDRVRRAVLSPSTPRSR
-16 AMNKYEQLAVV
+16 AMDKYEQLAVV

-54 TEDDAAVKKMAL
+54 TEDDVTVRKMAL

-78 HLVNMIEV
+78 HLVNMLEV

-108 ESSPGGL
+108 EACPGGL

-131 EYCHQNSI
+131 DYCHQNSI

-167 LAAPGEP
+167 LAAPGEL

-223 DIDQLALIIKTV
+223 DIDQLALIIKTA

-248 LAGGAALAA
+248 LSGGAALAA
-257 GSSGPRGALPGAAHA
+257 VSGTRGSLPGAAHA
-272 RDLLAACLRTE
+272 KDLLAACLRTE
-283 PRARPSASTLL
+283 PRARPSASALL
-294 RHKYFIT
+294 RHKYFLA
-301 DAFTENFNAELRKK
+301 DGFAESFNAELKKK
-315 LGKEIESPPPQGAP
+315 LGKEIETPATHGPA
-329 RIAGKPRQQWTL
+329 RVVNKPRQQWTL
-341 NIVSE
+341 NIIADH
-346 NSRSRTSS
+346 SRSRTSS
-354 TAGES
+354 NAGES
-359 LIDYNYTPGAETQME
+359 LIDYNYTPSTDIQME
-374 TTSGEKKSL
+374 SGPFEKRTPQSQMAQENEGSL
-383 QPTTT
+383 HTVTNT
-388 QQGDVV
+388 MNTVAG
-394 PITIGSSTIAPNEM
+394 GSVTGVGAQST
-408 CSSITASAPSAVPA
+408 
-422 PVMSL
+422 
-427 GAPVTSLGAP
+427 
-437 VTSMG
+437 
-442 APVTSLGVPVTSMG
+442 
-456 APVTSLGAPVTS
+456 
-468 FGGPVASVGVK
+468 
-479 PSLPRSFARAI
+479 LPRSLARAI
-490 EQTFNTFPVPVN
+490 DETFQTFPVPVN
-502 TYPRTPY
+502 SYPRTPY

-521 ELLRGRAAAKKATKK
+521 ELLRGRVAAKKAAKK
-536 TPPDFSLPYVP
+536 MTPDFSLPYVP

-553 MKKAKKPQMSNA
+553 IKKAKKPPAYNT
-565 GSKSY
+565 KSY
-570 DGWDSNITPSSR
+570 DVWDHTVTPNSR

>member
-1 MMDRRSLTPSTPRSQ
+1 MDRSRLSPSTPSSRG
-16 AMNKYEQLAVV
+16 MDKYEQLAVV

-54 TEDDAAVKKMAL
+54 TEEDAAVRKMAL

-108 ESSPGGL
+108 EASTGGL

-131 EYCHQNSI
+131 DYCHQNSI

-204 IGCLFAEMLT
+204 MGCLFAEMLT

-235 GKLAPRHQQVVSR
+235 GKLAPRHQQVVAR
-248 LAGGAALAA
+248 LAGGAAL
-257 GSSGPRGALPGAAHA
+257 SGAVTARASLPGTGLT
-272 RDLLAACLRTE
+272 RDFLAACLRTE
-283 PRARPSASTLL
+283 PRARPSAQTLL
-294 RHKYFIT
+294 RHKYFIA
-301 DAFTENFNAELRKK
+301 DGFAENFNAELRKK
-315 LGKEIESPPPQGAP
+315 LGKEIVTPPSHQSTA
-329 RIAGKPRQQWTL
+329 RLTSKQRQQWTL
-341 NIVSE
+341 NIIPD
-346 NSRSRTSS
+346 NTRSRTDSI
-354 TAGES
+354 AGES
-359 LIDYNYTPGAETQME
+359 LIDYHYTPNSEHQMDI
-374 TTSGEKKSL
+374 SPLDAKKQQSIAAIITNEAVE
-383 QPTTT
+383 QMPPTC
-388 QQGDVV
+388 
-394 PITIGSSTIAPNEM
+394 A
-408 CSSITASAPSAVPA
+408 A
-422 PVMSL
+422 
-427 GAPVTSLGAP
+427 
-437 VTSMG
+437 
-442 APVTSLGVPVTSMG
+442 
-456 APVTSLGAPVTS
+456 
-468 FGGPVASVGVK
+468 
-479 PSLPRSFARAI
+479 LPPPTGRSHPPQRTLSRAI
-490 EQTFNTFPVPVN
+490 NDTFQTFPVPVN

-509 IKKVNSK
+509 IKKVNNK

-521 ELLRGRAAAKKATKK
+521 ELLRGRAVAKKTNKK
-536 TPPDFSLPYVP
+536 TAPELSLPYVP
-547 GASNSP
+547 GASNNP
-553 MKKAKKPQMSNA
+553 VKKVKKPHHLHQSMS
-565 GSKSY
+565 KVY
-570 DGWDSNITPSSR
+570 DSWDGTRSGIELTQSSR

>member
-1 MMDRRSLTPSTPRSQ
+1 MRPLARLLSPSCSARGMD
-16 AMNKYEQLAVV
+16 KYEQLSVV

-34 VLKCRRRDTGQ
+34 VLKCRRRDNGQ

-54 TEDDAAVKKMAL
+54 TEDDAAVRKMAL

-108 ESSPGGL
+108 EAAHGGL
-115 GEDTAKKHLY
+115 GDHTTRRHLY

-150 VSNNGIVKLCDL
+150 VSQTGVVKLCDL

-204 IGCLFAEMLT
+204 IGCLFAEMLS

-223 DIDQLALIIKTV
+223 DIDQLALIIRTV

-248 LAGGAALAA
+248 LSGGAALGGQSGTCVAGAA
-257 GSSGPRGALPGAAHA
+257 RGSLPGAGAA

-283 PRARPSASTLL
+283 PRARPTATVLL
-294 RHKYFIT
+294 RHKYFT
-301 DAFTENFNAELRKK
+301 ADGFAESFNAELRAM
-315 LGKEIESPPPQGAP
+315 LGKEIRTPPAQQSTA
-329 RIAGKPRQQWTL
+329 RSGKPRQQWTL
-341 NIVSE
+341 SIMQPENNI
-346 NSRSRTSS
+346 SRTNS
-354 TAGES
+354 THEES
-359 LIDYNYTPGAETQME
+359 LIDYNYNPSSETPAE
-374 TTSGEKKSL
+374 
-383 QPTTT
+383 
-388 QQGDVV
+388 
-394 PITIGSSTIAPNEM
+394 
-408 CSSITASAPSAVPA
+408 
-422 PVMSL
+422 
-427 GAPVTSLGAP
+427 
-437 VTSMG
+437 
-442 APVTSLGVPVTSMG
+442 GVPVAKKSSSVLSTTMSPQLTE
-456 APVTSLGAPVTS
+456 ADE
-468 FGGPVASVGVK
+468 ASV
-479 PSLPRSFARAI
+479 SLPAPRPPINRSLARLVN
-490 EQTFNTFPVPVN
+490 ETFQTFPVPVS

-516 LVMDE
+516 LVMDKDMLGE
-521 ELLRGRAAAKKATKK
+521 CLKKSTKSH
-536 TPPDFSLPYVP
+536 PPNFSLPYVP

-553 MKKAKKPQMSNA
+553 MKKVKKPLMHHSVR
-565 GSKSY
+565 SY
-570 DGWDSNITPSSR
+570 DTWDTMRGGTESTFESR

>member
-1 MMDRRSLTPSTPRSQ
+1 MDYCSTIFPLTPNGR
-16 AMNKYEQLAVV
+16 AMDKYEQLSVV

-54 TEDDAAVKKMAL
+54 TEDDAAVRKMAL

-108 ESSPGGL
+108 EASPGGL
-115 GEDTAKKHLY
+115 GEDTAKKHLF

-131 EYCHQNSI
+131 DYCHQNSI

-204 IGCLFAEMLT
+204 MGCLFSEMLT

-248 LAGGAALAA
+248 LAGGAALGGA
-257 GSSGPRGALPGAAHA
+257 GGALRNTLPGAGPAK
-272 RDLLAACLRTE
+272 DLLAACLRTE
-283 PRARPSASTLL
+283 PRARPTAAALL
-294 RHKYFIT
+294 RHKYFIA
-301 DAFTENFNAELRKK
+301 DGFAENFNAELRKK
-315 LGKEIESPPPQGAP
+315 LGKEIESPPPQPPAT
-329 RIAGKPRQQWTL
+329 RVAGKPRQQWTL
-341 NIVSE
+341 NIIPDH
-346 NSRSRTSS
+346 SRSRTSS

-359 LIDYNYTPGAETQME
+359 LIDYNYTPGTETQME
-374 TTSGEKKSL
+374 SAPTEKKSSQL
-383 QPTTT
+383 
-388 QQGDVV
+388 VV
-394 PITIGSSTIAPNEM
+394 SSTVPDVSDEVTGGAGGGRPLARALRDTFQ
-408 CSSITASAPSAVPA
+408 SFPA
-422 PVMSL
+422 PLNS
-427 GAPVTSLGAP
+427 
-437 VTSMG
+437 
-442 APVTSLGVPVTSMG
+442 
-456 APVTSLGAPVTS
+456 
-468 FGGPVASVGVK
+468 
-479 PSLPRSFARAI
+479 
-490 EQTFNTFPVPVN
+490 
-502 TYPRTPY
+502 YPRTPY
-509 IKKVNSK
+509 IKKVNNK

-521 ELLRGRAAAKKATKK
+521 ELLRGRIAAKKNNKK
-536 TPPDFSLPYVP
+536 NQPDFSLPYVP
-547 GASNSP
+547 GATNSP
-553 MKKAKKPQMSNA
+553 MKKAKKPQQPA
-565 GSKSY
+565 SKSY
-570 DGWDSNITPSSR
+570 DTWEHNRAAVDASSAR

>member
-1 MMDRRSLTPSTPRSQ
+1 MLVRMDRCSTLSPSTPSSRG
-16 AMNKYEQLAVV
+16 MDKYEQLAVV

-54 TEDDAAVKKMAL
+54 TEEDAAVRKMAL

-108 ESSPGGL
+108 EAAPGGL

-131 EYCHQNSI
+131 DYCHQNSI

-150 VSNNGIVKLCDL
+150 VSNAGIVKLCDL

-223 DIDQLALIIKTV
+223 DIDQLALIIKIV

-248 LAGGAALAA
+248 LAGGAALAGA
-257 GSSGPRGALPGAAHA
+257 GGGARAALPGAGAA

-283 PRARPSASTLL
+283 PRARPAAQALL
-294 RHKYFIT
+294 RHKYFST
-301 DAFTENFNAELRKK
+301 DNFAENFNAELRKK
-315 LGKEIESPPPQGAP
+315 LGKEIESQQGSTA
-329 RIAGKPRQQWTL
+329 RVAGKPRQQWTL
-341 NIVSE
+341 NIISD
-346 NSRSRTSS
+346 STRSRTDS

-359 LIDYNYTPGAETQME
+359 LIDYNYTTPNSEAQME
-374 TTSGEKKSL
+374 TSPMEKKT
-383 QPTTT
+383 QPVRTVGDPAHDTTEHA
-388 QQGDVV
+388 
-394 PITIGSSTIAPNEM
+394 AP
-408 CSSITASAPSAVPA
+408 P
-422 PVMSL
+422 
-427 GAPVTSLGAP
+427 PVTALP
-437 VTSMG
+437 
-442 APVTSLGVPVTSMG
+442 P
-456 APVTSLGAPVTS
+456 
-468 FGGPVASVGVK
+468 ASR
-479 PSLPRSFARAI
+479 PALPRSLARAI
-490 EQTFNTFPVPVN
+490 NDTFQTFPVPVN

-509 IKKVNSK
+509 IKKVNNK

-521 ELLRGRAAAKKATKK
+521 ELLRGRAVTKKGTKKAA
-536 TPPDFSLPYVP
+536 PELSLPYVP
-547 GASNSP
+547 GGKQQNRTGGTRGSISP
-553 MKKAKKPQMSNA
+553 VKKVKKPIQVFHSV
-565 GSKSY
+565 SKAY
-570 DGWDSNITPSSR
+570 DNWDGIRSGMEISSSR
-582 TPTNLPYM
+582 SPTNLPYM

>member
-1 MMDRRSLTPSTPRSQ
+1 MDRCSALSPSTPSSRG
-16 AMNKYEQLAVV
+16 MDKYEQLSVV

-54 TEDDAAVKKMAL
+54 TEEDAAVRKMAL

-108 ESSPGGL
+108 EAAPGGL

-131 EYCHQNSI
+131 DYCHQNSI

-150 VSNNGIVKLCDL
+150 VSNAGIVKLCDL

-248 LAGGAALAA
+248 LAGGAALSTPGAA
-257 GSSGPRGALPGAAHA
+257 GRGVLPGAGAA

-283 PRARPSASTLL
+283 PRARPAAQALL
-294 RHKYFIT
+294 RHKYFIA
-301 DAFTENFNAELRKK
+301 DNFAENFNAELRKK
-315 LGKEIESPPPQGAP
+315 LGKEIEASPTQQSTA
-329 RIAGKPRQQWTL
+329 RVAGKPRQQWTL
-341 NIVSE
+341 NIIPDQ
-346 NSRSRTSS
+346 SRSRTDS

-359 LIDYNYTPGAETQME
+359 LIDYHYTPNTEVQME
-374 TTSGEKKSL
+374 TGAMDKKPHRSVCEPAHETTHSESG
-383 QPTTT
+383 
-388 QQGDVV
+388 
-394 PITIGSSTIAPNEM
+394 APPVR
-408 CSSITASAPSAVPA
+408 ALPPA
-422 PVMSL
+422 PRP
-427 GAPVTSLGAP
+427 AP
-437 VTSMG
+437 
-442 APVTSLGVPVTSMG
+442 
-456 APVTSLGAPVTS
+456 
-468 FGGPVASVGVK
+468 
-479 PSLPRSFARAI
+479 PRTLARAI
-490 EQTFNTFPVPVN
+490 NDTFQTFPVPVN

-509 IKKVNSK
+509 IKKVNNK

-521 ELLRGRAAAKKATKK
+521 ELLRGRAAAKKGNKK
-536 TPPDFSLPYVP
+536 TPELSLPYMP
-547 GASNSP
+547 GGKQHNRNGGNRASNSP
-553 MKKAKKPQMSNA
+553 VKKVKKPLPAYQTL
-565 GSKSY
+565 SKAY
-570 DGWDSNITPSSR
+570 DNWEGIRYGPDDVQISDQPSLYV
-582 TPTNLPYM
+582 TVPQLLVAEPPVTDT

>member
-1 MMDRRSLTPSTPRSQ
+1 MD
-16 AMNKYEQLAVV
+16 KYEQLAVV

-34 VLKCRRRDTGQ
+34 VLKCRRRDTNQ

-54 TEDDAAVKKMAL
+54 TEDDVVVRKMAL

-108 ESSPGGL
+108 EASPGGL

-131 EYCHQNSI
+131 DYCHQNSI

-162 GFARA
+162 GFART

-235 GKLAPRHQQVVSR
+235 GKLAPRHQQVVAR
-248 LAGGAALAA
+248 LAGALQAPGARGVLPGAALA
-257 GSSGPRGALPGAAHA
+257 RE
-272 RDLLAACLRTE
+272 LLAACLRTE
-283 PRARPSASTLL
+283 PRARPSAAALL
-294 RHKYFIT
+294 RHKYFIA
-301 DAFTENFNAELRKK
+301 DGFADSFNAELKKK
-315 LGKEIESPPPQGAP
+315 LGKEIETPAAVAPP
-329 RIAGKPRQQWTL
+329 RVVGKPRQQWTL
-341 NIVSE
+341 NIVTDP
-346 NSRSRTSS
+346 NRSRTSS

-359 LIDYNYTPGAETQME
+359 LIDYNYTPSTEHQME
-374 TTSGEKKSL
+374 SASYDKKLTQAQTHTHTVESEVPPAVVSTSGSR
-383 QPTTT
+383 PT
-388 QQGDVV
+388 
-394 PITIGSSTIAPNEM
+394 
-408 CSSITASAPSAVPA
+408 
-422 PVMSL
+422 
-427 GAPVTSLGAP
+427 
-437 VTSMG
+437 
-442 APVTSLGVPVTSMG
+442 
-456 APVTSLGAPVTS
+456 
-468 FGGPVASVGVK
+468 
-479 PSLPRSFARAI
+479 LPRSLARAVD
-490 EQTFNTFPVPVN
+490 ETFQNFPVPLN

-521 ELLRGRAAAKKATKK
+521 ELLRGRALAKKTTKK
-536 TPPDFSLPYVP
+536 MPPDFSLPYVP

-553 MKKAKKPQMSNA
+553 MKKAKKPTTNNTMPKA
-565 GSKSY
+565 Y
-570 DGWDSNITPSSR
+570 EMWDNNVTPTLR

>member
-1 MMDRRSLTPSTPRSQ
+1 MIDRRLLTPSTPRSR
-16 AMNKYEQLAVV
+16 AMDKYEQLAVV

-248 LAGGAALAA
+248 LSGGAALAA
-257 GSSGPRGALPGAAHA
+257 SSNGPRGALPGVAHA
-272 RDLLAACLRTE
+272 RELLAACLRTE
-283 PRARPSASTLL
+283 PRARPSAAALL
-294 RHKYFIT
+294 RHKYFIA
-301 DAFTENFNAELRKK
+301 DGFTENFNAELRKK
-315 LGKEIESPPPQGAP
+315 LGKEAETPPPQHGAAP

-341 NIVSE
+341 NIVSDH
-346 NSRSRTSS
+346 NTRSRTSS

-359 LIDYNYTPGAETQME
+359 LIDYNYTPNPENQME
-374 TTSGEKKSL
+374 TACMERKSL
-383 QPTTT
+383 QQMTTHQT
-388 QQGDVV
+388 EEV
-394 PITIGSSTIAPNEM
+394 PAMANSNSIAPNAV
-408 CSSITASAPSAVPA
+408 CSSLTGAATGVGVTATGVGITAAG
-422 PVMSL
+422 M
-427 GAPVTSLGAP
+427 
-437 VTSMG
+437 
-442 APVTSLGVPVTSMG
+442 GVPVTG
-456 APVTSLGAPVTS
+456 
-468 FGGPVASVGVK
+468 VGVTGTGAR
-479 PSLPRSFARAI
+479 PSLPRSLARAI
-490 EQTFNTFPVPVN
+490 EQTFKTFPVPVN

-509 IKKVNSK
+509 IKKVNNK
-516 LVMDE
+516 LVVDE

-553 MKKAKKPQMSNA
+553 MKKAKKPQASNA
-565 GSKSY
+565 ATKSY
-570 DGWDSNITPSSR
+570 DVWDSNITPSSR

>member
-1 MMDRRSLTPSTPRSQ
+1 MMMRLDRRSALSPSTPSSRG
-16 AMNKYEQLAVV
+16 MDKYEQLAVV

-34 VLKCRRRDTGQ
+34 VLKCKRRDNGQ

-54 TEDDAAVKKMAL
+54 TEEDAAVRKMAL
-66 REIRMLKKLRHD
+66 REIRMLKKLRHE

-108 ESSPGGL
+108 EAATGGL

-131 EYCHQNSI
+131 DYCHQNSI

-150 VSNNGIVKLCDL
+150 VSNTGIVKLCDL

-248 LAGGAALAA
+248 LSGGAALA
-257 GSSGPRGALPGAAHA
+257 GSGSKGTLPGTGLAKE
-272 RDLLAACLRTE
+272 LMAACLRTE
-283 PRARPSASTLL
+283 PRARPSASSLL
-294 RHKYFIT
+294 RHKYFIS
-301 DAFTENFNAELRKK
+301 DGFAESFNAELRKK
-315 LGKEIESPPPQGAP
+315 LGKDVESPPQQQSAA
-329 RIAGKPRQQWTL
+329 RVAGRPRQHWTL
-341 NIVSE
+341 NIFPD
-346 NSRSRTSS
+346 NSRSRTDSI
-354 TAGES
+354 AGES
-359 LIDYNYTPGAETQME
+359 LIDYNYTPSSDMQME
-374 TTSGEKKSL
+374 TRASPVEKKL
-383 QPTTT
+383 QSIIATTHHEPP
-388 QQGDVV
+388 GDVQGAV
-394 PITIGSSTIAPNEM
+394 LPP
-408 CSSITASAPSAVPA
+408 ASKPAPSRTLA
-422 PVMSL
+422 
-427 GAPVTSLGAP
+427 
-437 VTSMG
+437 
-442 APVTSLGVPVTSMG
+442 
-456 APVTSLGAPVTS
+456 
-468 FGGPVASVGVK
+468 
-479 PSLPRSFARAI
+479 RSI
-490 EQTFNTFPVPVN
+490 NDTFQTFPVPVN

-509 IKKVNSK
+509 IKKVNNK

-521 ELLRGRAAAKKATKK
+521 ELLRGRAMAKKANKK
-536 TPPDFSLPYVP
+536 STPPDFSLPYVP

-553 MKKAKKPQMSNA
+553 VKKIKKPHA
-565 GSKSY
+565 HPAPSKSY
-570 DGWDSNITPSSR
+570 DWDNIRNGADLTPFIR

>member
-1 MMDRRSLTPSTPRSQ
+1 MRSKMRRLSPSTPSSR
-16 AMNKYEQLAVV
+16 AMDKYEQLAVV

-54 TEDDAAVKKMAL
+54 TEDDAAVRKMAL
-66 REIRMLKKLRHD
+66 REIRMLKKLRHE

-108 ESSPGGL
+108 EASPGGL
-115 GEDTAKKHLY
+115 GEDTAKRHLY

-131 EYCHQNSI
+131 DFCHQNSI

-150 VSNNGIVKLCDL
+150 VSNTGIVKLCDL

-235 GKLAPRHQQVVSR
+235 GKLPPRHQQVVAR
-248 LAGGAALAA
+248 LASGAALAA
-257 GSSGPRGALPGAAHA
+257 GPRGSLPGTGHA
-272 RDLLAACLRTE
+272 KDLLAACLRTE
-283 PRARPSASTLL
+283 PRARPSAGALL
-294 RHKYFIT
+294 RHKYFT
-301 DAFTENFNAELRKK
+301 HDGFVDVFNAELRKK
-315 LGKEIESPPPQGAP
+315 LGKELQTPPQQSTA
-329 RIAGKPRQQWTL
+329 RVGKPRQQWTL
-341 NIVSE
+341 NIIPDH
-346 NSRSRTSS
+346 SRSCTESA
-354 TAGES
+354 AGES
-359 LIDYNYTPGAETQME
+359 LLDYNYTPVSEAQME
-374 TTSGEKKSL
+374 TVSEKKPPHPSEASH
-383 QPTTT
+383 
-388 QQGDVV
+388 V
-394 PITIGSSTIAPNEM
+394 AAEN
-408 CSSITASAPSAVPA
+408 TAQ
-422 PVMSL
+422 
-427 GAPVTSLGAP
+427 
-437 VTSMG
+437 
-442 APVTSLGVPVTSMG
+442 
-456 APVTSLGAPVTS
+456 
-468 FGGPVASVGVK
+468 ASRK
-479 PSLPRSFARAI
+479 SYATAARAPARALAPALND
-490 EQTFNTFPVPVN
+490 TFQNFNVPVN
-502 TYPRTPY
+502 SYPRTPY
-509 IKKVNSK
+509 IKKVNHK

-521 ELLRGRAAAKKATKK
+521 DLVRGRAAAKKAFKNQ
-536 TPPDFSLPYVP
+536 PEFSLPYVP

-553 MKKAKKPQMSNA
+553 VKIAKKHLPIGPN
-565 GSKSY
+565 KSC
-570 DGWDSNITPSSR
+570 GNWERTAELASSAR